1 MNAKLLLTPVMGA
14 KASSLLLLL
23 GLLGG
28 LWLGPVSELAAMDLA
43 EGWEYRWGDSPF
55 NAEGVPVWTLDQSS
69 AAWSAIGFPSN
80 PPGRNGQTNL
90 WVRTTLPEGDWRDPV
105 LYLFSVD
112 LIVEIYLDG
121 RKLYQYGRFDDA
133 GRGRF
138 EGWPWHMVSLPQDS
152 AGQPIYF
159 RIFSDYKDIGL
170 WGEVQVL
177 ERIDLLRKLVSGS
190 IGRLIASGLT
200 LLIGLLSLLFAL
212 VQPERGVFASLALF
226 ALASGSTVLSGAQAN
241 LLLFDEPLFWD
252 YLGAAGYFLLPV
264 AMAMLLQ
271 QWLRPAYQRL
281 LGLIWMLNLAYL
293 FAALSLSWVG
303 VVSLAETYPV
313 FDLLF
318 LVSLLVMLLPALRFF
333 RRGTRDQHL
342 ILAAYALLSLL
353 LLLDMAVAHN
363 VLPWGQVPL
372 GWGSLGFALSV
383 VVVSLTHYARMQHEL
398 RLLNASLEQQVQART
413 LELEQLA
420 LQDSLT
426 GLKNRRFL
434 DEILPRELAL
444 AKRQQSSLS
453 VLICDIDHFKRFN
466 DRHGHAAGDV
476 VLQRVA
482 GHLHRVFRHTDLAC
496 RYGGEEFVIVMP
508 GAGMDDARRCAETL
522 RQLVK
527 ADQID
532 YDGQR
537 LEPVTLSVGIA
548 SWLDV
553 EHDADKLLQRADRAL
568 YRAKANGRDRVECSD

>member
-1 MNAKLLLTPVMGA
+1 MGA

-152 AGQPIYF
+152 AGELIYF

-177 ERIDLLRKLVSGS
+177 ERIDLLRRLVSGS

-241 LLLFDEPLFWD
+241 LLLFDAPLFWD

-271 QWLRPAYQRL
+271 QWLRPAFQRL

-372 GWGSLGFALSV
+372 GWGSLGFALAV
-383 VVVSLTHYARMQHEL
+383 VVVSLTHYARMQHAL

-434 DEILPRELAL
+434 DETLPRELAL

-466 DRHGHAAGDV
+466 DRHGHAAGDA

-482 GHLHRVFRHTDLAC
+482 SHLHRVFRHTDLAC
-496 RYGGEEFVIVMP
+496 RYGGEEFVVVMP

-527 ADQID
+527 TDQID

-553 EHDADKLLQRADRAL
+553 ERDADELLQRADRAL